1 MQLPIYLDHAAT
13 TPVRPEVL
21 EAMMPYFTE
30 AYGNPSTLYSVGM
43 SARDAVEEAREAI
56 ADILNATPEEIVF
69 TSGGTEADN
78 AALRGVA
85 EFAGKGHLITT
96 NFEHHA
102 VLDPMEKLEHE
113 GFGLTVLPVD
123 REGLITAQQVAD
135 AIRPDTI
142 LISTMHANNEI
153 GTILPIGEIGELC
166 RERGLVFHTDA
177 VQTFG
182 KLPIDVRA
190 QKIDLLSISG
200 HKLYAPKGIGA
211 LYVRR
216 GTRLSRFME
225 GGQQEKGRRGGTLN
239 VPGIVGLGKAAVL
252 ANEERASEA
261 TRLLALREIFLSQLQ
276 AAIPDLRLNGSRTH
290 RLPYNLNICI
300 PGIEGE
306 SVLLALDAMG
316 VCAAA
321 GSACTTGS
329 VKPSHVLTAIGLTSE
344 EARTALRLTLGRSTD
359 GGAVEYAVEQ
369 LRQIVQGLRALSS
382 RKTVANV

>member
-13 TPVRPEVL
+13 TPVRPEVI

-43 SARDAVEEAREAI
+43 SAREAVEDAREAI
-56 ADILNATPEEIVF
+56 AETLNATPEEIVF
-69 TSGGTEADN
+69 TSGGTEAN
-78 AALRGVA
+78 NSAIRGIA
-85 EFAGKGHLITT
+85 EYAGKGHLITT

-113 GFGLTVLPVD
+113 GFALTVLPVD
-123 REGLITAQQVAD
+123 REGMVTAQQVAD

-142 LISTMHANNEI
+142 LVSVMHANNEI
-153 GTILPIGEIGELC
+153 GTIQPIAEIGALC
-166 RERGLVFHTDA
+166 RERGIVFHTDA

-182 KLPIDVRA
+182 KLPLDVRE

-200 HKLYAPKGIGA
+200 HKLYAPKGVGA

-239 VPGIVGLGKAAVL
+239 VPGIVGLGKATLIAR
-252 ANEERASEA
+252 EEMASEA
-261 TRLLALREIFLSQLQ
+261 TRLTALREIFLSQLLS
-276 AAIPDLRLNGSRTH
+276 AIPDLKVNGSRTH
-290 RLPYNLNICI
+290 RLPYNLNLCF
-300 PGIEGE
+300 PGVEGE

-316 VCAAA
+316 ICAAA

-329 VKPSHVLTAIGLTSE
+329 VKPSHVLTAIGLSSD
-344 EARTALRLTLGRSTD
+344 EARSALRLTLGKSTD
-359 GGAVEYAVEQ
+359 GGAVEYAAEQ
-369 LRQIVQGLRALSS
+369 IRQIVQGLRSLGQ
-382 RKTVANV
+382 RKQPASV